1 MQKNRSKQKGR
12 INKNQNK
19 TKICKGSS
27 RWGKCRLLPLLE
39 GLIASGKYLTGK
51 FAAETHTAMVA
62 MHFLCTQGKQWLF
75 YWMYW
80 KPCRSGFQN
89 LGFFQSLE
97 EEVAGCP
104 LCLVCHSPR
113 AWIWWAILIGLCN
126 VLYGRG
132 AHTGYRWVRTAGC
145 LELYFHQGDAGLE
158 CGRAKADVDTVLFT
172 SSWPQG

>member
-89 LGFFQSLE
+89 LDFFQSLE

-126 VLYGRG
+126 VFM
-132 AHTGYRWVRTAGC
+132 AVVHTQAIDE
-145 LELYFHQGDAGLE
+145 LELRGVWSCISTRGMLDWSVEELRQM
-158 CGRAKADVDTVLFT
+158 
-172 SSWPQG
+172 